1 MLWHM
6 YIDDK
11 ISPAIMSQIT
21 LFGILESLEPCV
33 LSVNAVQHCWQI
45 ENLWDHNY
53 RWDLELIMEPTSP
66 FQNGS
71 ATIP

>member
-1 MLWHM
+1 M
-6 YIDDK
+6 
-11 ISPAIMSQIT
+11 
-21 LFGILESLEPCV
+21 LESLELPYV
-33 LSVNAVQHCWQI
+33 LSVNAVQRCWQI

-71 ATIP
+71 AMIP